1 MKLSRDCGTCKGRPH
16 VFLSAEGNVQLVGAG
31 MGLGPGGGN
40 SLALSAT
47 ESSLPLWAALENPR
61 RARNKVECE

>member
-1 MKLSRDCGTCKGRPH
+1 M
-16 VFLSAEGNVQLVGAG
+16 FLSAEGNVQLVGAG

-61 RARNKVECE
+61 RACNKVECE